1 MWRRDRTASGL
12 ERGERSALDQI
23 IPLLYSELRRLAHRY
38 ERGEREGHILQTSAL
53 INEAYLRLV
62 DSARV
67 KWQDRAHFLAVSAEL
82 MRRILV
88 DFVRS
93 HRYQKRGGGDVPC
106 RSTRPSISIGCVA
119 ASWSSWTMP
128 WSN

>member
-1 MWRRDRTASGL
+1 MSGEVQQPSRCGDVTEL
-12 ERGERSALDQI
+12 LLAWSGGERSALDQI

-93 HRYQKRGGGDVPC
+93 HRYQKREAGMFPAARRGP
-106 RSTRPSISIGCVA
+106 RSPSDA
-119 ASWSSWTMP
+119 
-128 WSN
+128 